1 MKFGSREIC
10 NVVFRA
16 KAATRIGNQ
25 TFVKGQP
32 VLYIDSAKTST
43 VEGAATTVYAQGG
56 RGNTRL
62 IAWEGEKTLTFTV
75 EDALLSPIS
84 FAMLSGAGLFKG
96 KDGEETVH
104 VHMTTYAQ
112 VDNAEIDL
120 TDALGVNDKI
130 CKTAPIYVMKT
141 ETDGSITGELIP
153 VKLDESGKK
162 LVPQE
167 GASFDKSVI
176 GTTVMVDYYILKSGT
191 TVSELIIDA
200 ENFAGYY
207 DVEADTLF
215 KRQGDGGNM
224 PANLTLPNVKI
235 QSNFT
240 FSMAATGDPSTFTFT
255 MDAMPGYTYF
265 NKTKKVLCVIQIIE
279 DSEESTKPTESVMT
293 HNESETI
300 EESERD
306 STPLAEYDM
315 SSVKWP
321 TETSISHTGSKIT
334 FELEN
339 LPSGVTAVYEG
350 NEATEVGTYTA
361 KVVGL
366 EYDPTT
372 HVEPVLPKGVSKSMT
387 WKIV

>member
-1 MKFGSREIC
+1 
-10 NVVFRA
+10 
-16 KAATRIGNQ
+16 
-25 TFVKGQP
+25 
-32 VLYIDSAKTST
+32 
-43 VEGAATTVYAQGG
+43 
-56 RGNTRL
+56 
-62 IAWEGEKTLTFTV
+62 
-75 EDALLSPIS
+75 
-84 FAMLSGAGLFKG
+84 
-96 KDGEETVH
+96 
-104 VHMTTYAQ
+104 
-112 VDNAEIDL
+112 
-120 TDALGVNDKI
+120 
-130 CKTAPIYVMKT
+130 MKT
-141 ETDGSITGELIP
+141 ETDGSITGELVP
-153 VKLDESGKK
+153 VKLDDSGKK

-167 GASFDKSVI
+167 GVSFDKSVI

-207 DVEADTLF
+207 YVEADTLF

-293 HNESETI
+293 HNESEVI
-300 EESERD
+300 EESAQD

-321 TETSISHTGSKIT
+321 TQTSITHTGSEIK
-334 FELEN
+334 FELQG
-339 LPSGVTAVYEG
+339 LPEGVTAAYTG
-350 NEATEVGTYTA
+350 NTATDVGSYTA
-361 KVVGL
+361 TVVGF
-366 EYDPTT
+366 EYDTTT